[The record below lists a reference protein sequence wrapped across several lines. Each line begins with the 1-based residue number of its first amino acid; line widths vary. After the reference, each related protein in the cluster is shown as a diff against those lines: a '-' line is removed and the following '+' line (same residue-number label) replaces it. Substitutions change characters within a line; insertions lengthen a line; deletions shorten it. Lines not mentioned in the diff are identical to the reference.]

1 MFKWPSFYAIA
12 DYLFL
17 SWVPQPRA
25 SWRPHCERHK
35 EQGEKRDA
43 AIVAQAKKR
52 RDARRRELKGTT
64 AQRGYGARW
73 QALRKRFILQ
83 HPYCERCL
91 KEGRITPATDVDHI
105 KPHRGC
111 PRLLF
116 DENNLQALCHEC
128 HSRKTA
134 TEDGGFGNVKV
145 S

>member
-1 MFKWPSFYAIA
+1 MP
-12 DYLFL
+12 LFTVCAYPGCH
-17 SWVPQPRA
+17 SPVTRGE
-25 SWRPHCERHK
+25 RFCDRHK
-35 EQGEKRDA
+35 EVGEKRDA
-43 AIVAQAKKR
+43 SLLAQAKKR

-83 HPYCERCL
+83 HPYCEQCL

-105 KPHRGC
+105 KPHKGC

-134 TEDGGFGNVKV
+134 TEDGGFGNVKA

>member
-1 MFKWPSFYAIA
+1 MPLLTICSYPGCH
-12 DYLFL
+12 
-17 SWVPQPRA
+17 SPVPRGD
-25 SWRPHCERHK
+25 RYCERHK

>member
-1 MFKWPSFYAIA
+1 MP
-12 DYLFL
+12 LFTVCAYPGCH
-17 SWVPQPRA
+17 SPVPRGE
-25 SWRPHCERHK
+25 RFCDRHK
-35 EQGEKRDA
+35 EVGEKRDA
-43 AIVAQAKKR
+43 ALLAQAKKR

-83 HPYCERCL
+83 HPYCEQCL

-105 KPHRGC
+105 KPHKGC